1 MSLIQQAIR
10 AADQGISITRMTE
23 HDLLEV
29 VEIEENSGLSRWGW
43 EAYYAELQGS
53 NRQLMFVARVA
64 AAEPKQGSPNL
75 AGYLVARMGA
85 DELHINNVAVRESY
99 RRRGIGRALL
109 ERILAEGMHRG
120 VRYALLE
127 LRAGNSAALG
137 LYEKCG
143 FRITS
148 RRNKYYSEPP
158 EDALVMII
166 ELVRDAGAG
175 ED

>member
-1 MSLIQQAIR
+1 MSLTQQAIS
-10 AADQGISITRMTE
+10 AAEQGISITRMSE

-53 NRQLMFVARVA
+53 NRDLMFVARVVDD
-64 AAEPKQGSPNL
+64 EPKQGSPNL

-85 DELHINNVAVRESY
+85 AELHINNVAVRERY

-109 ERILAEGMHRG
+109 DKILAEAMSRG
-120 VRYALLE
+120 VRRAFLE

-137 LYEKCG
+137 LYERCG
-143 FRITS
+143 FRVTS
-148 RRNKYYSEPP
+148 RRNKYYSEPL

-166 ELVRDAGAG
+166 ELG
-175 ED
+175 ETLDRSR